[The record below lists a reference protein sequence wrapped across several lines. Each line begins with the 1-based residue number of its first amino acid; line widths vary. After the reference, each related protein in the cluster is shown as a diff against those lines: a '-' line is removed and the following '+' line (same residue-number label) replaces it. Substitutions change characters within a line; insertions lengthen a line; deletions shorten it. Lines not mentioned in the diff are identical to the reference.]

1 MTDSRYNVLIIG
13 GGAVGL
19 GVALEI
25 TRRYPRQK
33 LLLIE
38 KEDRVARH
46 QSGHNSGVI
55 HSGVYYKPGSLK
67 ARLCVAGAS
76 AMVEFCR
83 EHSIPHNVCGK
94 VIVATQNEELPRL
107 EDLRR
112 RGEANGLTGLRL
124 IGPEEL
130 REIEPHATGLQALVV
145 PSTGITD
152 YALVCE
158 KYSELITSNGGTV
171 LTNTPATGILRS
183 ANEIVVETPRG
194 AFSTTGLINCAGL
207 YSDRISRMAG
217 DDPGVTIVPFRGE
230 YYDLVT
236 ERASL
241 VRALIYPVPDPQ
253 FPFLG
258 VHFTRRIT
266 GKVDAGPNAVLAL
279 AREGYRHS
287 DINLRDLASS
297 LTFGGFWRMARQ
309 HWRNGLGEWHRS
321 LSKSAF
327 VRALQRLLP
336 EIVEKDLI
344 PGGSG
349 VRAQALQTRRRPGRR
364 LPVRAL
370 RESAPRSQ
378 RPLARRHGLAD
389 DRQDDRRHGSREP
402 GTRLVPAPGLGLEEK
417 SIRSNRK
424 QAGRIHGTHASVT

>member
-1 MTDSRYNVLIIG
+1 MTDSRYNIIVIG

-25 TRRYPRQK
+25 TRRFPRQR
-33 LLLIE
+33 LLLLE

-67 ARLCVAGAS
+67 ARLCVAGAA

-83 EHSIPHNVCGK
+83 EQGIPHQVCGK
-94 VIVATQNEELPRL
+94 VIVATQEEEIPRL
-107 EDLRR
+107 EDLRQ
-112 RGEANGLTGLRL
+112 RGEANGLTGLCV

-130 REIEPHATGLQALVV
+130 REIEPHAAGRKALLV
-145 PSTGITD
+145 PSTGVTD
-152 YALVCE
+152 YALVCA
-158 KYSELITSNGGTV
+158 KYAELIAGNGAV
-171 LTNTPATGILRS
+171 LTSAAATGIKRS
-183 ANEIVVETPRG
+183 ASEIVVETPRG
-194 AFSTTGLINCAGL
+194 AFATDALINCAGL

-217 DDPGVTIVPFRGE
+217 DDPGVMIVPFRGE
-230 YYDLVT
+230 YYDLVP

-279 AREGYRHS
+279 AREGYRHT
-287 DINLRDLASS
+287 DINLGDLASA
-297 LTFGGFWRMARQ
+297 LAFPGFWRMARQ
-309 HWRNGLGEWHRS
+309 HWRNGFGEWYRS
-321 LSKSAF
+321 LSKAAF
-327 VRALQRLLP
+327 VSALQRLLP
-336 EIVEKDLI
+336 EIGADDLI

-349 VRAQALQTRRRPGRR
+349 VRAQALKPDG
-364 LPVRAL
+364 AL
-370 RESAPRSQ
+370 V
-378 RPLARRHGLAD
+378 D
-389 DRQDDRRHGSREP
+389 DFQF
-402 GTRLVPAPGLGLEEK
+402 VPSGKVLHVLNVPSPAATASLTIGKAIVDMAAKNLGL
-417 SIRSNRK
+417 N
-424 QAGRIHGTHASVT
+424 